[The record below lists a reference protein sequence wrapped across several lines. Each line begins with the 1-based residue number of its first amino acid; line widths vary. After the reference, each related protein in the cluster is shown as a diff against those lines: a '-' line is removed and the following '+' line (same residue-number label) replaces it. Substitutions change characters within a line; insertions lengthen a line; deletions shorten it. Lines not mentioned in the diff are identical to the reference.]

1 MEEGD
6 GDQSVDFEVPAE
18 RRQGRGQEWCK
29 HCCAGIEDYGVDVGD
44 PVVRDEGED
53 EVVGAVVGVAGQ
65 GLDDEFAA
73 RSYRESFQVYD

>member
-6 GDQSVDFEVPAE
+6 GGQSVDFEVLAE
-18 RRQGRGQEWCK
+18 GRQGRGQEWCK
-29 HCCAGIEDYGVDVGD
+29 HCYAGIENYGVDVGD
-44 PVVRDEGED
+44 PMARDEGED
-53 EVVGAVVGVAGQ
+53 EVAGAVGGVAGQ